1 MQHVRA
7 MRIKRLSIVIAIGG
21 CAMIVA
27 GILGPAPW
35 LARQSIFEFTAR
47 EPKNRNPAEPGEPPE
62 WGSATLVD
70 DLEVPEGAP
79 SVS

>member
-47 EPKNRNPAEPGEPPE
+47 EPKTRNPAEDGPPNN
-62 WGSATLVD
+62 GTATVVGDSVVLD
-70 DLEVPEGAP
+70 GPP